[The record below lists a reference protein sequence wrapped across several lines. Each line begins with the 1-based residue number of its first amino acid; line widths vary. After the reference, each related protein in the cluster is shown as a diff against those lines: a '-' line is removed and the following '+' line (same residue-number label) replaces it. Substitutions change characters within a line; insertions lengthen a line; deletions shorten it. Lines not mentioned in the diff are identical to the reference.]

1 MSASALLTLALSW
14 PAPWNSP
21 EPRPDYEARV
31 ATIVQAA
38 TLESHSTAEAL
49 AILVLT
55 YRESGWRLDI
65 HDGTALGDRGK
76 AICLA
81 QVWPHARDWSELA
94 GTHLAATRRCIAA
107 GLRVLRYTS
116 STCGRGWVGV
126 ARMAHAFE
134 GYASGKCRAP
144 SHESTSRARAW
155 EWAMVRVGGGK

>member
-1 MSASALLTLALSW
+1 VSLAILTLALSW
-14 PAPWNSP
+14 PAPFHSP

-38 TLESHSTAEAL
+38 ELESRSTAEAL
-49 AILVLT
+49 SILVLT
-55 YRESGWRLDI
+55 YRESGWRRDV
-65 HDGTALGDRGK
+65 HDGTTLGDRG
-76 AICLA
+76 AASCLA
-81 QVWPHARDWSELA
+81 QVHPHAKDWHQLPGIDLDS
-94 GTHLAATRRCIAA
+94 TRRCIAA

-116 STCGRGWVGV
+116 SVCGRGWVGV

-155 EWAMVRVGGGK
+155 EWAMVRVGGRL